1 MQKDK
6 PKGGLG
12 KGLDVLFGGNAST
25 EQETATNITELVPK
39 PDESILF
46 IPIDSI
52 KANPYQPR
60 KEFDIKELNE
70 LAESIRQKGIIQ
82 AITLRKADDGTYE
95 LVSGERRLRASRI
108 AGLDKI
114 PAFVIDVNT
123 KEDLLELALIE
134 NIQRQDLNAL
144 EVAEA
149 YQKLINE
156 CRLTQEQVAEKV
168 SKSRSAVTN
177 TLRLLN
183 LPDEIKESIRKG
195 DISEGHARA
204 ILAADNEIDQFL
216 LWKKITGENLSVRK
230 AEELTKKL
238 KKAPREKKIYEITDQ
253 NKSAIKFLE
262 EKFMEHFGTKVKLH
276 PSSPTKGSIIIEY
289 YTAEDLER
297 IIELCKK

>member
-1 MQKDK
+1 MTQKDK
-6 PKGGLG
+6 SKGGLG
-12 KGLDVLFGGNAST
+12 KGLNVLFGST
-25 EQETATNITELVPK
+25 PEQETATNITELIPK
-39 PDESILF
+39 TNESILF
-46 IPIDSI
+46 VAVDSI

-60 KEFDIKELNE
+60 KEFEIKELNE
-70 LAESIRQKGIIQ
+70 LAESIRQKGVIQ
-82 AITLRKADDGTYE
+82 AITLRKADDGSYE
-95 LVSGERRLRASRI
+95 LVSGERRLRAARI
-108 AGLDKI
+108 AGLEKL
-114 PAFVIDVNT
+114 PAYVIDVNS
-123 KEDLLELALIE
+123 KEDLLEIALIE

-149 YQKLINE
+149 YQRLINE
-156 CRLTQEQVAEKV
+156 CRLTQEQVALKV
-168 SKSRSAVTN
+168 AKSRSTVTN

-204 ILAADNEIDQFL
+204 ILAADNEVDQLL

-230 AEELTKKL
+230 AEELSKKN

-262 EKFMEHFGTKVKLH
+262 EKFMEHFGTRVKLL
-276 PSSPTKGSIIIEY
+276 PSSPTKGNIIIEY

>member
-1 MQKDK
+1 MTQKDK
-6 PKGGLG
+6 SKGGLG
-12 KGLDVLFGGNAST
+12 KGLNVLFGST
-25 EQETATNITELVPK
+25 PEQETATNITELIPK
-39 PDESILF
+39 TNESILF
-46 IPIDSI
+46 VAVDSI

-60 KEFDIKELNE
+60 KEFEIKELNE
-70 LAESIRQKGIIQ
+70 LAESIRQKGVIQ
-82 AITLRKADDGTYE
+82 AITLRKADDGSYE
-95 LVSGERRLRASRI
+95 LVSGERRLRAARI
-108 AGLDKI
+108 AGLEKL
-114 PAFVIDVNT
+114 PAYVIDVNS
-123 KEDLLELALIE
+123 KEDLLEIALIE

-149 YQKLINE
+149 YQRLINE
-156 CRLTQEQVAEKV
+156 CRLTQEQVALKV
-168 SKSRSAVTN
+168 AKSRSTVTN

-204 ILAADNEIDQFL
+204 ILAADNEVDQLL

-230 AEELTKKL
+230 AEELSKKN

-262 EKFMEHFGTKVKLH
+262 EKFMEHFGTRVKLL
-276 PSSPTKGSIIIEY
+276 PSSPTKGNIIIEY

-297 IIELCKK
+297 IVELCKK